1 VEVSPDTAVP
11 LDYRYLVEKFLGLV
25 VEQFLGLVPSA
36 GVTAGRRRATEAD
49 GVYLVDYH
57 YLVEKFLGLVPS
69 AGITAGR
76 RRATEADGVYL
87 VDSSRHYVI
96 VVFADKPTDVA
107 RFCLLVAAQ
116 AHCSLHFRL
125 DTTPSIVVIRSS
137 MTRVC
142 RM

>member
-1 VEVSPDTAVP
+1 VQVSPDTAVP
-11 LDYRYLVEKFLGLV
+11 LDYR
-25 VEQFLGLVPSA
+25 
-36 GVTAGRRRATEAD
+36 
-49 GVYLVDYH
+49 

-87 VDSSRHYVI
+87 VDSCRHYVI

-116 AHCSLHFRL
+116 AHCSLHFRFVSEL
-125 DTTPSIVVIRSS
+125 SRRDAFH
-137 MTRVC
+137 C
-142 RM
+142 RHSLINDSCL